1 MKTFDFAFL
10 LVLIALGRRTPTRL
24 FAESA
29 PRLRRE
35 SRVAACRAALL
46 LILTLVAAAQQP
58 RPVPHT
64 LPPRVAAAQRFLAQR
79 GWSGRALA
87 AAAARTRPAT
97 ARPRAQST
105 GTVAAWQP
113 LGPAA
118 VVTPSYGVVS
128 GRVTSIA
135 LDPADPT
142 GNRVYLGTTGGG
154 VWLAQNAAT
163 GSASNVVFT
172 PLTDTT
178 AAMSNALDASVS
190 IGAVSVQP
198 GGTGV
203 VLAGTGD
210 PNDALDSYYGA
221 GILRSTDGGNTWS
234 LIQQTTDVEQ
244 GLGIQDYTF
253 LGEGFSG
260 FAWSTVTP
268 QLVVAA
274 VSQAYE
280 GTLVDAVRPSVSYEG
295 LYYSSDSGASWHL
308 ATITDPSGAD
318 VQGPTD
324 AYANPHGNAATA
336 VVWNPVRQLFFAA
349 IRYHGYYQ
357 SSDGI
362 HWTRLTVQPG
372 TALTSTMCPTNIGS
386 IGSTACPIFRGALA
400 VNPQTGDTFAW
411 TVDAFKQDQGLWQDA
426 CKISGSACNAPTPSF
441 TTQWSTAAL
450 DTDVPLMGA
459 ATVLNGD
466 YNFSLAAV
474 PSGQD
479 TLLFA
484 GANDLWKCSLAM
496 GCSWRNTSNATTCMS
511 AQVAAYQH
519 TLAWSTANPL
529 ELFIGN
535 DSGLWRSMDGVGET
549 GSVCSATDA
558 THFQNLNA
566 GLGSLA
572 EVESLSEI
580 PVSPYTMMAG
590 LGVNGTAGVK
600 STTSATAEWPQILSG
615 EGGPVA
621 IDPSNAS
628 NWYVNNE
635 AGVSIHL
642 CAQSGPCTPSDFGVT
657 PVVSGADVSGD
668 GQTMTTPAPFLVDP
682 LDPSQLLVATC
693 RIWRG
698 PATGG
703 WSGSNAISPFLD
715 GITGQAY
722 CNGNALVRSLAAL
735 PISGGGEVIYVGMA
749 GSLDGGANKAGHIFS
764 AVVDP
769 TSSTPPVWQDLTL
782 NPVSNDT
789 MGFNLYGFDI
799 SSIAI
804 DSHDTTGNTVYVTV
818 EGMGN
823 PQQAV
828 RVLYRSTDGGAHW
841 QTLSSNLPETPASS
855 VVVDP
860 LDANTVYL
868 ATDAGVFSTRQIAT
882 CAATPSNCWAPLGA
896 GLPQAPVVA
905 LRAAQPSVAP
915 NVLVA
920 ATYGRGIW
928 QIPLWTAGTQ
938 LTTATIAPTSL
949 NFASQAEGST
959 SAAQTVT
966 LTNTGSIALVPTALA
981 VTGDFA
987 ETDNCLNQSINA
999 GASCVIQLTFTP
1011 TQTGTR
1017 TGQLTIS
1024 ANLAGGQLSVALT
1037 GTGAPAGTIQLSP
1050 AGINF
1055 GSVEVG
1061 TTSSALQV
1069 TLQNS
1074 GPSAVP
1080 ISSLSASSPFALASN
1095 ACGASI
1101 AASSACQLTV
1111 TFAPTQAG
1119 SATGTL
1125 TLVTASGTQTVALT
1139 GTGAAPPTDTL
1150 STASLTFPG
1159 TIIGQSSAAQTVQ
1172 LTNNGG
1178 VPLTSIVA
1186 AASGPYQVASN
1197 CSTQLAAGS
1206 TCSLSVTFTPTAA
1219 GTQTGA
1225 ITVSDSLKSQTV
1237 VLTGTG
1243 LQPPVFAVS
1252 PASLTFASQSL
1263 GVASAPQTLTVSN
1276 TGGAPL
1282 ANVGFQITGPNAAS
1296 FSVGA
1301 TTCGAALSNGSACT
1315 VQILFTP
1322 STAGAGSATLILT
1335 SSTLGVKPA
1344 TVALAGTGL
1353 APAGLNVSPAQ
1364 LAFVEPTLGQS
1375 SAAQTVTVSN
1385 TAAIAAT
1392 SLSLVTQPPFTLAQ
1406 SNCGTSLAAGA
1417 SCTAAIAFTPAANG
1431 SVIGALTVSSPA
1443 SAPATVLLSGVG
1455 GLAGTVQL
1463 APGLLT
1469 FATTGVG
1476 VSSAPQ
1482 TITLTSNGAV
1492 PLSSLALSVS
1502 SGFQLA
1508 GNTCPA
1514 SLAPGASCTTGV
1526 VFAPTQTG
1534 PQSGTLSITSSAMA
1548 ATAQVPLSGTGFDFT
1563 ATVNGQSSF
1572 TVASG
1577 QTASFALV
1585 LAPQGGAAAT
1595 FTFQCGTL
1603 PANATCSFNPATDSV
1618 AANATTTVTVQIAT
1632 GQAAA
1637 TAQKDAQ
1644 RPPGRG
1650 PWGGWP
1656 VAWGVLLVPVAW
1668 KRRRKLWLPSAALL
1682 LALGLMCGLSSCSG
1696 AGGGTNTSPPTAPA
1710 GATPPGTY
1718 SVVFTAIAAGLSHS
1732 ATLTLTVD

>member
-1 MKTFDFAFL
+1 M
-10 LVLIALGRRTPTRL
+10 IALGYETRK
-24 FAESA
+24 
-29 PRLRRE
+29 RLRAVSVPGVRSQ
-35 SRVAACRAALL
+35 SRVAAFSTALL
-46 LILTLVAAAQQP
+46 VTLGLPGVAAQQRPVPQHSLPPRAAAAQ
-58 RPVPHT
+58 H
-64 LPPRVAAAQRFLAQR
+64 FLAQR
-79 GWSGRALA
+79 GWSAHPPVSAALRA
-87 AAAARTRPAT
+87 RPAT
-97 ARPRAQST
+97 AHPRAQST

-113 LGPAA
+113 LGPMA
-118 VVTPSYGVVS
+118 VVTPNYGSVS
-128 GRVTSIA
+128 GRITSIA
-135 LDPADPT
+135 LDPADTT

-163 GSASNVVFT
+163 ASASNVVFT
-172 PLTDTT
+172 PLTDST
-178 AAMSNALDASVS
+178 AAMSNALDASIS

-198 GGTGV
+198 GGPGV

-234 LIQQTTDVEQ
+234 IVQQTTDVEQ

-253 LGEGFSG
+253 LGEGFAG

-274 VSQAYE
+274 LSQAYE
-280 GTLVDAVRPSVSYEG
+280 GTLVDAERPTVSYEG
-295 LYYSSDSGASWHL
+295 LYYSNDSGASWHL

-324 AYANPHGNAATA
+324 TYANPHGNAATA

-362 HWTRLTVQPG
+362 HWTRIATQPG
-372 TALTSTMCPTNIGS
+372 TGLTTTMCPTNIGS

-411 TVDAFKQDQGLWQDA
+411 TVDAFNQDQGLWQDA
-426 CKISGSACNAPTPSF
+426 CKISGGVCSIPTPSF

-450 DTDVPLMGA
+450 DGNVPLMGA
-459 ATVLNGD
+459 STVLNGD
-466 YNFSLAAV
+466 YNLSLAAI

-496 GCSWRNTSNATTCMS
+496 GCSWRNTTNAATCMS
-511 AQVAAYQH
+511 AQVGPYQH
-519 TLAWSTANPL
+519 ALAWSAANPL
-529 ELFIGN
+529 EIFIGN
-535 DSGLWRSMDGVGET
+535 DSGLWRSMDDVAET
-549 GSVCSATDA
+549 GSVCSVTDA
-558 THFQNLNA
+558 AHFQNLNP

-590 LGVNGTAGVK
+590 LGVNGSAGVK
-600 STTSATAEWPQILSG
+600 STAGATADWPQILSG

-621 IDPSNAS
+621 VDPSNVN
-628 NWYVNNE
+628 NWYINNE
-635 AGVSIHL
+635 AGVSIYL
-642 CAQSGPCTPSDFGVT
+642 CSQSGPCTPSDFGVT
-657 PVVSGADVSGD
+657 PVVSDADVSGD

-722 CNGNALVRSLAAL
+722 CNGNALARSLAAM
-735 PISGGGEVIYVGMA
+735 PISSGGEVIYVGMA

-764 AVVDP
+764 AIFNP
-769 TSSTPPVWQDLTL
+769 ASSTAPVWQDLTL

-789 MGFNLYGFDI
+789 LGFNLYGFDI
-799 SSIAI
+799 SSISI
-804 DSHDTTGNTVYVTV
+804 DPHDTSGNTVYATV

-868 ATDAGVFSTRQIAT
+868 ATDAGVFSTRQIAA
-882 CAATPSNCWAPLGA
+882 CATTPSSCWAPFGA

-905 LRAAQPSVAP
+905 LRAAQPSVSP

-938 LTTATIAPTSL
+938 LTTATLNPASL
-949 NFASQAEGST
+949 AFVSQAEGT
-959 SAAQTVT
+959 NSAAQSVT

-987 ETDNCLNQSINA
+987 ETDNCLSQTINA
-999 GASCVIQLTFTP
+999 GASCTVQITFTP

-1017 TGQLTIS
+1017 TGLLTIS
-1024 ANLAGGQLSVALT
+1024 ANISGGQLSVTLT
-1037 GTGAPAGTIQLSP
+1037 GTGSPAGPVQLSP
-1050 AGINF
+1050 ASINF

-1061 TTSSALQV
+1061 TTSNALQV

-1074 GPSAVP
+1074 SASAVS
-1080 ISSLSASSPFALASN
+1080 ITSVNVSAPFALAGN

-1101 AASSACQLTV
+1101 AAGSACQITV
-1111 TFAPTQAG
+1111 TFAPAQSG
-1119 SATGTL
+1119 PSSGTL
-1125 TLVTASGTQTVALT
+1125 TVVTASGTQSVSLT

-1150 STASLTFPG
+1150 SPASLTFSG

-1172 LTNNGG
+1172 LTNSGG
-1178 VPLTSIVA
+1178 VPLTSIA
-1186 AASGPYQVASN
+1186 AVASGPYQVASN
-1197 CSTQLAAGS
+1197 CGTQLAAS
-1206 TCSLSVTFTPTAA
+1206 SACSLSVTFAPTAA
-1219 GTQTGA
+1219 GTQSGVLT
-1225 ITVSDSLKSQTV
+1225 ITDSLKSQTV
-1237 VLTGTG
+1237 ALSGTG
-1243 LQPPVFAVS
+1243 LQPPAFAIS
-1252 PASLTFASQSL
+1252 PASLTFPSQSL
-1263 GVASAPQTLTVSN
+1263 SVASTPQTLTISN
-1276 TGGAPL
+1276 TGGAPM
-1282 ANVGFQITGPNAAS
+1282 ANLGFQITGLNAAS
-1296 FSVGA
+1296 FAVGA
-1301 TTCGAALSNGSACT
+1301 TTCGAALANGSSCT
-1315 VQILFTP
+1315 LQILFTP
-1322 STAGAGSATLILT
+1322 STAGASSATLTIT

-1344 TVALAGTGL
+1344 TVALSGTGL

-1364 LAFVEPTLGQS
+1364 LAFAEATLGQS
-1375 SAAQTVTVSN
+1375 SPAQTVTVSN
-1385 TAAIAAT
+1385 TGMVAAT
-1392 SLSLVTQPPFTLAQ
+1392 GLALATAAPFSLAQ
-1406 SNCGTSLAAGA
+1406 NTCGTSLAVGA
-1417 SCTAAIAFTPAANG
+1417 SCTAVVTFTPSANG
-1431 SVIGALTVSSPA
+1431 AVTGALTVSSPVFA
-1443 SAPATVLLSGVG
+1443 SAAVLLTGVG
-1455 GLAGTVQL
+1455 GLAGTVQI

-1469 FATTGVG
+1469 FATTGVTAA
-1476 VSSAPQ
+1476 SAPQ
-1482 TITLTSNGAV
+1482 TVTLTNSSVV
-1492 PLSSLALSVS
+1492 PLASLALSVS

-1508 GNTCPA
+1508 GNNCPA

-1526 VFAPTQTG
+1526 AFAPTQTG
-1534 PQSGTLSITSSAMA
+1534 PQTGMLTVTSSAMA
-1548 ATAQVPLSGTGFDFT
+1548 TNAQVPLSGTGFDFT
-1563 ATVNGQSSF
+1563 ATVSGQSSL

-1577 QTASFALV
+1577 QTASFTID
-1585 LAPQGGAAAT
+1585 LAPKGGSNAT

-1618 AANATTTVTVQIAT
+1618 AANTTSTVTVQIAT
-1632 GQAAA
+1632 GKAAA
-1637 TAQKDAQ
+1637 TALNEGPS
-1644 RPPGRG
+1644 PPRRG
-1650 PWGGWP
+1650 PLDGWP
-1656 VAWGVLLVPVAW
+1656 VAWSAVLVPIAW
-1668 KRRRKLWLPSAALL
+1668 KRRRKGRLSIAGLL
-1682 LALGLMCGLSSCSG
+1682 LSFGLILGLCSCSG
-1696 AGGGTNTSPPTAPA
+1696 AGGGTNALPPSAPA

-1718 SVVFTAIAAGLSHS
+1718 SVVITATAAGLSHS
-1732 ATLTLTVD
+1732 TALTLTVD

>member
-1 MKTFDFAFL
+1 MGCET
-10 LVLIALGRRTPTRL
+10 RTRL
-24 FAESA
+24 RVAFV
-29 PRLRRE
+29 PGLRRQ
-35 SRVAACRAALL
+35 SRVAAFGAALSLAFGL
-46 LILTLVAAAQQP
+46 LGIAAQQLP
-58 RPVPHT
+58 APQRN
-64 LPPRVAAAQRFLAQR
+64 LPPRAAAAQRFLARR
-79 GWSGRALA
+79 GWSGHPAVS
-87 AAAARTRPAT
+87 AAARTRPAT
-97 ARPRAQST
+97 AHPRAQST
-105 GTVAAWQP
+105 GTVASWQP
-113 LGPAA
+113 LGPMA
-118 VVTPSYGVVS
+118 VATPSYGPVS
-128 GRVTSIA
+128 GRITSIA
-135 LDPADPT
+135 FDPADST
-142 GNRVYLGTTGGG
+142 GNRVYLGATGGG

-163 GSASNVVFT
+163 SSASNIVFT
-172 PLTDTT
+172 PLTDST
-178 AAMSNALDASVS
+178 AAMSNALDASIS

-234 LIQQTTDVEQ
+234 LMQQTTDVEQ

-253 LGEGFSG
+253 LGEGFAG

-280 GTLVDAVRPSVSYEG
+280 GTLVDAERPSLSYEG

-362 HWTRLTVQPG
+362 HWTRVATQPG
-372 TALTSTMCPTNIGS
+372 TGLTTSMCPTNIGS

-411 TVDAFKQDQGLWQDA
+411 TVDAFNQDQGLWQDA
-426 CKISGSACNAPTPSF
+426 CKNSGGACSIPAPSF

-450 DTDVPLMGA
+450 DANVPLMGA
-459 ATVLNGD
+459 STVLNGD

-496 GCSWRNTSNATTCMS
+496 GCSWRNTTNAATCMS
-511 AQVAAYQH
+511 AQVGPYQH
-519 TLAWSTANPL
+519 AFAWSAANPL

-535 DSGLWRSMDGVGET
+535 DSGLWRSMDDVAET
-549 GSVCSATDA
+549 GTVCNATDA

-590 LGVNGTAGVK
+590 FGVNGTAGVK
-600 STTSATAEWPQILSG
+600 STTSATADWPQIFSG

-621 IDPSNAS
+621 VDPSNVN
-628 NWYVNNE
+628 NWYVNNQ
-635 AGVSIHL
+635 AGVSIYL
-642 CAQSGPCTPSDFGVT
+642 CSQSGPCTPSDFGAT
-657 PVVSGADVSGD
+657 PVVSDADVSGD

-722 CNGNALVRSLAAL
+722 CNGNALVRSLAVMPL
-735 PISGGGEVIYVGMA
+735 SGGSEVIYVGMA

-764 AVVDP
+764 ALFNP
-769 TSSTPPVWQDLTL
+769 ASSTAPVWQDLTL

-789 MGFNLYGFDI
+789 LGFNLYGFDI
-799 SSIAI
+799 SSISI
-804 DSHDTTGNTVYVTV
+804 DPHDATGNTVYATV

-828 RVLYRSTDGGAHW
+828 RVLYRSTDAGAHW

-868 ATDAGVFSTRQIAT
+868 ATDAGVFSTRQVTT
-882 CAATPSNCWAPLGA
+882 CAATPSNCWAPFGA

-905 LRAAQPSVAP
+905 LRAAQPSVSP

-920 ATYGRGIW
+920 ATYGRGTW

-938 LTTATIAPTSL
+938 LTTATLNPASL
-949 NFASQAEGST
+949 TFASQAEGT
-959 SAAQTVT
+959 ISAAQSVT
-966 LTNTGSIALVPTALA
+966 LTNTGGIALIPTALA

-987 ETDNCLNQSINA
+987 ETDNCLNQTINA
-999 GASCVIQLTFTP
+999 GASCTVQMTFMP

-1024 ANLAGGQLSVALT
+1024 ANISGGQLSVALT
-1037 GTGAPAGTIQLSP
+1037 GTGASAGPVQLSP
-1050 AGINF
+1050 ASINF

-1069 TLQNS
+1069 SLQNS
-1074 GPSAVP
+1074 STSAVP
-1080 ISSLSASSPFALASN
+1080 ISSVNVSAPFALASN

-1101 AASSACQLTV
+1101 AAGSACQLTV
-1111 TFAPTQAG
+1111 TFAPTQSG
-1119 SATGTL
+1119 PSSGTL
-1125 TLVTASGTQTVALT
+1125 TLVTASSTQSVVLT

-1150 STASLTFPG
+1150 SPASLTFSG
-1159 TIIGQSSAAQTVQ
+1159 TIIGQTSAAQTVQ
-1172 LTNNGG
+1172 LTNSGG
-1178 VPLTSIVA
+1178 VPLTSIAAVA
-1186 AASGPYQVASN
+1186 GGPYQVASN
-1197 CSTQLAAGS
+1197 CGTQLAAGS
-1206 TCSLSVTFTPTAA
+1206 TCSLSVTFAPTAA

-1225 ITVSDSLKSQTV
+1225 LTVTDSLKSQTV
-1237 VLTGTG
+1237 ALSGTG

-1252 PASLTFASQSL
+1252 PASFTFSSQPL
-1263 GVASAPQTLTVSN
+1263 GVASTPQTLTVSN
-1276 TGGAPL
+1276 TGGAPM
-1282 ANVGFQITGPNAAS
+1282 ANPGFQITGPNAAS
-1296 FSVGA
+1296 FATGA
-1301 TTCGAALSNGSACT
+1301 TTCGALLANGSSCT
-1315 VQILFTP
+1315 LQILFTP
-1322 STAGAGSATLILT
+1322 STAGASSATLTLT

-1344 TVALAGTGL
+1344 TIALSGVGL

-1364 LAFVEPTLGQS
+1364 LTFVEATLGQS
-1375 SAAQTVTVSN
+1375 SPAQTVTVSN
-1385 TAAIAAT
+1385 TATVAAT
-1392 SLSLVTQPPFTLAQ
+1392 GLALATAPPFSLAQ
-1406 SNCGTSLAAGA
+1406 NTCGASLAAGA
-1417 SCTAAIAFTPAANG
+1417 SCTAAVTFTPSANG
-1431 SVIGALTVSSPA
+1431 VVTGALTVSSPA
-1443 SAPATVLLSGVG
+1443 FAPATVLLSGVG
-1455 GLAGTVQL
+1455 GLAGTVQI

-1469 FATTGVG
+1469 FATTGVTAA
-1476 VSSAPQ
+1476 SAPQ
-1482 TITLTSNGAV
+1482 SVTLTNNGV
-1492 PLSSLALSVS
+1492 IPLASLALSVS

-1514 SLAPGASCTTGV
+1514 SLAPGASCTAGV
-1526 VFAPTQTG
+1526 VFSPTQTG
-1534 PQSGTLSITSSAMA
+1534 PQTGTLTVASSSLA
-1548 ATAQVPLSGTGFDFT
+1548 ASTQLPLSGTGFDFT
-1563 ATVNGQSSF
+1563 ATVSGQSSF

-1577 QTASFALV
+1577 QAASFTIA
-1585 LAPQGGAAAT
+1585 LAPKGGSATT

-1603 PANATCSFNPATDSV
+1603 PANATCSFNPVTDSV
-1618 AANATTTVTVQIAT
+1618 AANATSTVTVQIAT
-1632 GQAAA
+1632 GQGAA
-1637 TAQKDAQ
+1637 TAQKDGSGPPRR
-1644 RPPGRG
+1644 RPS
-1650 PWGGWP
+1650 GGWP
-1656 VAWGVLLVPVAW
+1656 IAWSAVLIPVAW
-1668 KRRRKLWLPSAALL
+1668 KRRRRLGLSLAGLL
-1682 LALGLMCGLSSCSG
+1682 LSFGLILGLCSCSG
-1696 AGGGTNTSPPTAPA
+1696 AGGGTNAPPPTTPA

-1718 SVVFTAIAAGLSHS
+1718 SVVVMATAAGLSHS
-1732 ATLTLTVD
+1732 TTLTLTVD